1 MEYSVST
8 LKTNTIRAATGTTV
22 NVASG
27 QTFKA
32 NTIAGTTTAGSILVT
47 GEGNSTTTNLQQG
60 LAKVLASLDTSGT
73 AEIDNSFN
81 LTSITD
87 NGTGDHTLT
96 IANNLGSAFSY
107 CSFMCAANASFDDE
121 CMAHI
126 ISRAVGTARFGIT
139 DVHNS
144 ADAFDVDPCMF
155 IIHGDLA

>member
-1 MEYSVST
+1 MTGQINVNKIAART
-8 LKTNTIRAATGTTV
+8 GNTITIDTGDVLDITLV
-22 NVASG
+22 KGEGS
-27 QTFKA
+27 A
-32 NTIAGTTTAGSILVT
+32 NT
-47 GEGNSTTTNLQQG
+47 NLKQG

-121 CMAHI
+121 GSAHI
-126 ISRAVGTARFGIT
+126 IARATDTHRFGIT
-139 DVHNS
+139 DIHNA
-144 ADAFDVDPCMF
+144 ADAFDYDPVMF
-155 IIHGDLA
+155 TIHGDLA

>member
-1 MEYSVST
+1 VSRVVVNEIQAKVGNDVT
-8 LKTNTIRAATGTTV
+8 FNSNIANPTTV
-22 NVASG
+22 
-27 QTFKA
+27 K
-32 NTIAGTTTAGSILVT
+32 
-47 GEGNSTTTNLQQG
+47 GEGTATTNLQQG

-121 CMAHI
+121 GSAHI
-126 ISRAVGTARFGIT
+126 IARATDTHRFGIT
-139 DVHNS
+139 DIHNA
-144 ADAFDVDPCMF
+144 ADAFDYDPVMF
-155 IIHGDLA
+155 TIHGDLA

>member
-1 MEYSVST
+1 MST
-8 LKTNTIRAATGTTV
+8 IFADKFKNTSGGN
-22 NVASG
+22 NVRINQLSG
-27 QTFKA
+27 
-32 NTIAGTTTAGSILVT
+32 IDTAGSVAVQ
-47 GEGNSTTTNLQQG
+47 GEGTATTNLQQG

-121 CMAHI
+121 GSAHI
-126 ISRAVGTARFGIT
+126 IARATDTHRFGIT
-139 DVHNS
+139 DIHNS
-144 ADAFDVDPCMF
+144 ADAFDYDPVMF
-155 IIHGDLA
+155 TIHGDLA

>member
-1 MEYSVST
+1 MSRVVVNEIEAKVGNDISFNDTVKIDTIKGKTAASSV
-8 LKTNTIRAATGTTV
+8 TV
-22 NVASG
+22 
-27 QTFKA
+27 Q
-32 NTIAGTTTAGSILVT
+32 
-47 GEGNSTTTNLQQG
+47 GEGTATTNLQQG

-121 CMAHI
+121 GSAHI
-126 ISRAVGTARFGIT
+126 IARATDTHRFGIT
-139 DVHNS
+139 DIHNA
-144 ADAFDVDPCMF
+144 ADAFDYDPVMF
-155 IIHGDLA
+155 TIHGDLA

>member
-1 MEYSVST
+1 MSRVVVNEIQAKVGNDVTFNS
-8 LKTNTIRAATGTTV
+8 NIANPTTV
-22 NVASG
+22 
-27 QTFKA
+27 K
-32 NTIAGTTTAGSILVT
+32 
-47 GEGNSTTTNLQQG
+47 GEGTATTNLQQG

-121 CMAHI
+121 GSAHI
-126 ISRAVGTARFGIT
+126 IARATDTHRFGIT
-139 DVHNS
+139 DIHNA
-144 ADAFDVDPCMF
+144 ADAFDYDPVMF
-155 IIHGDLA
+155 TIHGDLA

>member
-1 MEYSVST
+1 MAGTLSVTNIQGLATSATPTVVEVSSGHELHTNT
-8 LKTNTIRAATGTTV
+8 LK
-22 NVASG
+22 
-27 QTFKA
+27 
-32 NTIAGTTTAGSILVT
+32 GTTTAGSIAVQ
-47 GEGNSTTTNLQQG
+47 GEGSATTNLQQG

-121 CMAHI
+121 GHVHI
-126 ISRAVGTARFGIT
+126 IARATDTHRFGIT
-139 DVHNS
+139 DIHNA
-144 ADAFDVDPCMF
+144 ADAFDYDPVMLT
-155 IIHGDLA
+155 IHGDLA

>member
-1 MEYSVST
+1 MSRVVVNEIEAKVGNDISFNDAAKIDT
-8 LKTNTIRAATGTTV
+8 LKG
-22 NVASG
+22 
-27 QTFKA
+27 K
-32 NTIAGTTTAGSILVT
+32 TTAGSINVT

-121 CMAHI
+121 GSAHI
-126 ISRAVGTARFGIT
+126 IARATDTHRFGIT
-139 DVHNS
+139 DIHNS
-144 ADAFDVDPCMF
+144 ADAFDYDPVMF
-155 IIHGDLA
+155 TIHGDLA